1 MHHRSRLLFCALL
14 ASATTGSIGCTGD
27 RSEFPEGAQSVLI
40 QPIPEAQP
48 ERSYSGITTQQRL
61 VVRDGATWA
70 NVWQQIAGNSI
81 PVPAVPAVDF
91 ASHVV
96 IVAAMGMKNSGG
108 YSIDVNDVR
117 TLAEDAWISITENS
131 PGAMCITTAVI
142 TTPVAIVRVPRFAGQ
157 VTFLEHAVQ
166 NDCR

>member
-14 ASATTGSIGCTGD
+14 ASATAGSIGCTSA
-27 RSEFPEGAQSVLI
+27 RSEFPEGAQPVVI
-40 QPIPEAQP
+40 QPIPEAQS
-48 ERSYSGITTQQRL
+48 ERFYSGITTQQRL

-70 NVWQQIAGNSI
+70 NVWQQIDANSI

-91 ASHVV
+91 ASNVV
-96 IVAAMGMKNSGG
+96 IVAAMGRKNSGG
-108 YSIDVNDVR
+108 YSIDVDDVR
-117 TLAEDAWISITENS
+117 SVAEDAWVSITENS

-142 TTPVAIVRVPRFAGQ
+142 TAPVAVVMVPRFAGQ

-166 NDCR
+166 DDCR